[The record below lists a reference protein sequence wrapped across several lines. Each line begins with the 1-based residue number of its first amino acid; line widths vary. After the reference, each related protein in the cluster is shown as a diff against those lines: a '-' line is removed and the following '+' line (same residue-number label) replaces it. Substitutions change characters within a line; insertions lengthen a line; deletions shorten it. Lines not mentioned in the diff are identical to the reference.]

1 MDPNERPATPP
12 LTDDGWW
19 FDEPS
24 GAEITADPSAPAT
37 AGGEPSG
44 RSRSAKTWV
53 MAGVGAAA
61 IALASVVGINYASS
75 HISSAATAATGQG
88 GQGGQGQ
95 FPGGP
100 GGLGGPQGAMGTSG
114 AIASIDGTTLTL
126 TTQSGTAKVTTSSST
141 TVTKSVAGSLRDVAV
156 GDTIMVRGTSS
167 GTDAVTATAIT
178 DQGEAASASGG
189 GLAPGTPPGGQSG
202 GPSGAPPS
210 GQSGG
215 PPGAAPGGATGPG
228 GTVGTVTAIDGSTI
242 TITSMMGGTEVTI
255 TTTAATTVSIAQTS
269 SLSALTT
276 GEQVRVIGSTD
287 SDGTVVATRI
297 IEGEGGAGVFGGG

>member
-1 MDPNERPATPP
+1 MDPNERQATPP

-24 GAEITADPSAPAT
+24 GAETTADPSTPAT

-75 HISSAATAATGQG
+75 HISSAATTATGQG

-178 DQGEAASASGG
+178 DQGKAASASGG
-189 GLAPGTPPGGQSG
+189 LAPGAPPGGQSG

-242 TITSMMGGTEVTI
+242 TVTSMMGGTEVTI

-276 GEQVRVIGSTD
+276 GEQVRVIGTTD
-287 SDGTVVATRI
+287 SAGTVAATRI
-297 IEGEGGAGVFGGG
+297 IEGEDGAAGFGGG